1 MIESSIPG
9 RAQRGACPL
18 GGDGRGLGKQPT
30 ILGLRSTDTMKRGVG
45 PLGSLGGLNKSYRTT
60 AE

>member
-1 MIESSIPG
+1 MIMSSIPG

-30 ILGLRSTDTMKRGVG
+30 ILGLRPKDTVTPGVG
-45 PLGSLGGLNKSYRTT
+45 SLRSLGGLNKSYTT